1 MRLKDLKLGSKQ
13 AIGFGLILFMMLMV
27 TAFSMNKMRDIK
39 LEVDAITGDWL
50 LRVITISDIDQSAS
64 QLFRN
69 QLQLLDEDASD
80 RELRLMRMV
89 DFVTQIDENLV
100 RYDSLV
106 DHSMYM
112 DSLAVLERQYRATF
126 DTHWD
131 EYQAFTFEFI
141 GLLRE
146 NDIEAARELLNG
158 PALDHFEEQNGHL
171 KNLVWANQQGAKYAA
186 ERAAKTYNIART
198 VTGTWL
204 LAALFMSIILAYA
217 MVRWIVVPIQSLENA
232 AHHVA
237 EGDLEVELPVNS
249 QDEIGALSTSFNR
262 MTRSL
267 KQATEKLHKSNEELA
282 RKSHDLAEQ
291 KSQIESKNA
300 ELESA
305 MHQLKT
311 TQEQLLMKEK
321 MASLGD
327 LVAGVAHEI
336 NNPVGAVQGSA
347 DVAARC
353 VVKAEKILNDDK
365 YEIDANDHRKLGVT
379 FELLKKNI
387 DVAREAG
394 ERIARIVNSLKN
406 FARLDEA
413 KYQTVNIHDGIESSL
428 TLLGSEVTQRIDI
441 QCHFGEVPP
450 VPCYAGLLN
459 QVFISLIRN
468 ATEAIDGRG
477 RIDITTALV
486 NGTPDHQERVSISIA
501 DTGCGIPRDRLD
513 RIFDFAFSSSGNRVK
528 MGSGLSTAFN
538 IVQKHQG
545 EILVDS
551 EVGKGSVFEI
561 RLPLN
566 GVPADA

>member
-1 MRLKDLKLGSKQ
+1 MRLKDLKLGTKQ
-13 AIGFGLILFMMLMV
+13 ATGFGLILLMMLMV
-27 TAFSMNKMRDIK
+27 TGFSMSKLRDMKKEI
-39 LEVDAITGDWL
+39 DAVTGDWL
-50 LRVITISDIDQSAS
+50 QRVITISDIDQSAS

-69 QLQLLDEDASD
+69 QLQLLDEDEDEQERRS
-80 RELRLMRMV
+80 LRMI
-89 DFVTQIDENLV
+89 DFVTQIDDNLV

-106 DHSMYM
+106 NHSMYA
-112 DSLAVLERQYRATF
+112 DSLAVLERQYRETF

-131 EYQAFTFEFI
+131 EYQAFTFEFL
-141 GLLRE
+141 GLLRQQ
-146 NDIEAARELLNG
+146 DIDGARELLNG
-158 PALDHFEEQNGHL
+158 PALDHFDELNGHL
-171 KNLVWANQQGAKYAA
+171 KNLVWANQQGARYAA
-186 ERAAKTYNIART
+186 ERAAKTYGIART

-204 LAALFMSIILAYA
+204 LGAVILSMALALA

-232 AHHVA
+232 AHHIA

-249 QDEIGALSTSFNR
+249 KDEIGALSNSFNR

-267 KQATEKLHKSNEELA
+267 KQATDKLQRTNEELA
-282 RKSHDLAEQ
+282 NKSHDLEEQ
-291 KSQIESKNA
+291 KSRVESQNA

-305 MHQLKT
+305 MHQLKN

-327 LVAGVAHEI
+327 LVAGIAHEI
-336 NNPVGAVQGSA
+336 NNPVGAVKGSV

-353 VVKAEKILNDDK
+353 VEKAEHVMQDGGLLKS
-365 YEIDANDHRKLGVT
+365 ETDHRKLSVT

-394 ERIARIVNSLKN
+394 DRIARIVHSLKN

-413 KYQTVNIHDGIESSL
+413 KYQSVNIHEGIESSL
-428 TLLGSEVTQRIDI
+428 TLLGAEIGQRIEI
-441 QCHFGEVPP
+441 KCHFGDVPP

-459 QVFISLIRN
+459 QVFMNLIRN
-468 ATEAIDGRG
+468 ATEAIEGSG
-477 RIDITTALV
+477 RIDITTGLI
-486 NGTPDHQERVSISIA
+486 NGQPDHRERVSIAIA
-501 DTGCGIPRDRLD
+501 DTGRGIPSERLD
-513 RIFDFAFSSSGNRVK
+513 KIFDFAFSKSGSRVK

-561 RLPLN
+561 RLPLD
-566 GVPADA
+566 GIAAKA